1 MDIRW
6 WISETINR
14 TQNDGLSGIRWG
26 TERGYHKLLQLSSRF
41 RAPGVPIWELEWDLL
56 IVVDACRL
64 DLMQS
69 VADEYDFIESL
80 EETRSV
86 NSVTRLWME
95 ENFSE
100 AYSDQLRESV
110 LITGNP
116 WSEEKVNNTDF
127 ADVEEV
133 WKDDW
138 IEPGTVPPEPITDAT
153 IRHGRETSS
162 RRLIAHYMQ
171 PHAPFIPEPEMGPG
185 KQLGTFRDQ
194 AGGDLWEALHRGKLS
209 REEVWQ
215 GYQDNLRYVLD
226 DISRLLRNIDAES
239 VIVTSDHGNGFGEWG
254 IYGHPPNMPLN
265 SLRQVP
271 LVRTSAEDTGEV
283 VPETPETSH
292 DVNRTDQ
299 LEALGY
305 L

>member
-1 MDIRW
+1 
-6 WISETINR
+6 
-14 TQNDGLSGIRWG
+14 
-26 TERGYHKLLQLSSRF
+26 
-41 RAPGVPIWELEWDLL
+41 
-56 IVVDACRL
+56 
-64 DLMQS
+64 MQS

-133 WKDDW
+133 WKDAW

-194 AGGDLWEALHRGKLS
+194 AGGDLWEALHWGKLS

-239 VIVTSDHGNGFGEWG
+239 VIITSDHGNGLGEWG

-271 LVRTSAEDTGEV
+271 LVRTSAKDTGEV
-283 VPETPETSH
+283 APDVWESSH
-292 DVNRTDQ
+292 KVDRTDQ